1 MRFVFG
7 ILAAL
12 LSWLLPL
19 TALSLNIS
27 TPEHQQALK
36 IQELIFNRE
45 YAAAES
51 LLANVKTASNS
62 PLPTLVRMTISQLK
76 MAENFTFE
84 QDGTFASQS
93 AKNEALCDQLSADEA
108 ADVWNLMLCGASEA
122 LRSFFH
128 LKNGSAFKAISYAKR
143 SMDRFETVLEKDP
156 DNPDA
161 PLCAAMYDYFKS
173 EFTQTKLSFLP
184 FFSDKRGDAL
194 TVIRRVSAQGVFA
207 KNLADFSLALIAM
220 ETQQKALGEQIFPKL
235 LGKFD
240 DSILFRVMNA
250 AFLTKVSEYERARGV
265 LVDVLKRAPEIT
277 VAKYFIG
284 RAYAVEGKD
293 LEAAKKWL
301 NDFLATNPDK
311 SVKGP
316 ALFHLGLAIEKGG
329 NKIEAQRLYQRAYD
343 TYPQYKPAFKNLMRL
358 KNEDRNR

>member
-1 MRFVFG
+1 MRLVFG

-12 LSWLLPL
+12 FSWLLPL
-19 TALSLNIS
+19 TALSLGIS

-36 IQELIFNRE
+36 IQELIFNRQ

-51 LLANVKTASNS
+51 LLASVKTSSNS

-84 QDGTFASQS
+84 QDGSFASQS
-93 AKNEALCDQLSADEA
+93 ATNEALCDKLSADEA
-108 ADVWNLMLCGASEA
+108 SGVWDLMLCGASEA

-128 LKNGSAFKAISYAKR
+128 LKNGSSFKAIGYAKR
-143 SMDRFETVLEKDP
+143 SIDLFETVMKKDP
-156 DNPDA
+156 TNPDA

-194 TVIRRVSAQGVFA
+194 SVIRGVSSKGVFA
-207 KNLADFSLALIAM
+207 RNLADFSLALIAM
-220 ETQQKALGEQIFPKL
+220 ETQQKALGEQVFPKL
-235 LGKFD
+235 IGKFD
-240 DSILFRVMNA
+240 GSVLFRVMDA
-250 AFLTKVSEYERARGV
+250 AFFTKVGEYEKARNV
-265 LVDVLKRAPEIT
+265 LTDVLKRAPEIT

-293 LEAAKKWL
+293 LAAAKTWL
-301 NDFLATNPDK
+301 NDYLATDPDK

-329 NKIEAQRLYQRAYD
+329 DKIEAQRLYQLAYD
-343 TYPQYKPAFKNLMRL
+343 TYPPYKPAFKNLMRL